1 MQKDEFYKYVEHP
14 ELLDK
19 ESIALLTELVNAFPY
34 FQTARLLLTKALHE
48 QKNFYFDSQLKITA
62 SYFSNRKQLHQFIN
76 GKASGNNLM
85 ESKPEATPIM
95 YDKVEEVIV
104 KEEVA
109 PALENATPIY
119 KESFEEVILENN
131 VEVNIEEEV
140 ILELENTP
148 EDNEESLLD
157 ILASIEKKE
166 KEVEETIIESV
177 FVEVI
182 ENEIEEEPKIEAPF
196 EEEKTLDKDSKHS
209 FLEWLKELN
218 RGANLPQNTEIQEKE
233 VVKEKN
239 IEPKKKD
246 IQKGII
252 ANFMKTNPV
261 IPPPKKEFYSPVN
274 MAKLSIMENDDLCS
288 ETLAKIYFD
297 QGNYARAKSMFEK
310 LSLKYPQKSVY
321 FAARIKEI
329 NDIINK

>member
-1 MQKDEFYKYVEHP
+1 MQKDEFYKYAEHP

-62 SYFSNRKQLHQFIN
+62 SYFSDRKQLHQFIN

-85 ESKPEATPIM
+85 EEKPEITPII
-95 YDKVEEVIV
+95 YDKVEEAIV
-104 KEEVA
+104 KEEAA
-109 PALENATPIY
+109 PALENNTPIY
-119 KESFEEVILENN
+119 KESFEEVVFGNN
-131 VEVNIEEEV
+131 VEVIIEEEV
-140 ILELENTP
+140 ILELENTIM
-148 EDNEESLLD
+148 EKEESLLD

-166 KEVEETIIESV
+166 KVVEEAVIESV
-177 FVEVI
+177 FVENI
-182 ENEIEEEPKIEAPF
+182 EEGRGEEPKVEPLIEEEKEI
-196 EEEKTLDKDSKHS
+196 DKDSKHS

-218 RGANLPQNTEIQEKE
+218 KGANIPQKQEIQEKE

-246 IQKGII
+246 IQEGII
-252 ANFMKTNPV
+252 ENFMKTNPV
-261 IPPPKKEFYSPVN
+261 IPPPRKEFYSPVN

-310 LSLKYPQKSVY
+310 LSLKIPNKSSY